1 MRSSLRVID
10 AKSGE
15 ILGRVSRTGEEEIAR
30 LSFSHNE
37 LIQIRGSVPQDAESY
52 RVELWVGE
60 EGGEFKAVVLDVF
73 NVSGVYD
80 GGDDETSYDI
90 TAYGTF
96 LSASPCFLFDK
107 GEYFDEG
114 RIEKDGSDYY
124 CVFEGDTTNYI
135 PCLVYFVEGMK
146 GFLSV
151 PVVGDDVYVNQET
164 GDREVTMRYFTEGD
178 DV

>member
-15 ILGRVSRTGEEEIAR
+15 ILGRVSRTGEEELAR

-37 LIQIRGSVPQDAESY
+37 LILIRGSVPQDAESY

-60 EGGEFKAVVLDVF
+60 EGGEFKAVVLDTF
-73 NVSGVYD
+73 NAAGSYD
-80 GGDDETSYDI
+80 AGDDKTSYDI

-96 LSASPCFLFDK
+96 LEGAPCFLYDK
-107 GEYFDEG
+107 GDYLDEG
-114 RIEKDGSDYY
+114 RIDKDGSDYLF
-124 CVFEGDTTNYI
+124 VFDGDTTNYT

-146 GFLSV
+146 GFMSV
-151 PVVGDDVYVNQET
+151 PVVGDDVFIKQET
-164 GDREVTMRYFTEGD
+164 GNREITVRYLKEGD